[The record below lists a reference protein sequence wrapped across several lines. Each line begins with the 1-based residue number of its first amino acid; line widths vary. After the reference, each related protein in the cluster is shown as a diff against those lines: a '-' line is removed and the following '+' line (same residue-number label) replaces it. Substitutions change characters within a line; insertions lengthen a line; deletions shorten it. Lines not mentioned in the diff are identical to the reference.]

1 MERRVIARVLMLASL
16 LAVGAPAAA
25 WATCMRRPAQLELVY
40 PDCQP
45 APPRQWPA
53 ELPLT
58 FTYAEETTCCAG
70 PSSCSS
76 TYAPTS
82 PQALSSADGQG
93 MTLAPLLA
101 QAPSRGDGARVVQAA
116 GIMCGEG
123 RPLYEVTGGPLA
135 PGSYA
140 LWGANEVE
148 IKRGLVDG
156 ATLKHYETLSAFGA
170 APAHKPQP
178 RPRRD
183 APMGADGAVAGP
195 RRWWV
200 PARVD

>member
-1 MERRVIARVLMLASL
+1 MRWSWLVLVVVLFVA
-16 LAVGAPAAA
+16 APVSA
-25 WATCMRRPAQLELVY
+25 WATCVALPAQLALVY
-40 PDCQP
+40 PDCQAAP
-45 APPRQWPA
+45 AGQWPA

-58 FTYAEETTCCAG
+58 FTYAAETTCCAG
-70 PSSCSS
+70 PDSCSS
-76 TYAPTS
+76 RYSPAS
-82 PQALSSADGQG
+82 PQVLSGADGQG

-101 QAPSRGDGARVVQAA
+101 QAPSRGDGARTIREA

-123 RPLYEVTGGPLA
+123 RALYEVAGGPLV

-148 IKRGLVDG
+148 IKRGLLDG
-156 ATLKHYETLSAFGA
+156 ATVKHYETLSAFGA